1 MEAERSDQAGG
12 FPTPATTL
20 QTTLTTSRASIF
32 LALPWQKSVSPLTA
46 FSVAQ
51 LLANRRMVSAMCF
64 SDSFV
69 AHSRNTLADEFLK
82 SNADFLF
89 TVDDDAV
96 LPFGDANWY
105 NSMTSFNLPMPFAGF
120 NALDRLLSHQKSLV
134 GGLYWGRHKFGAA
147 MYSEGNN
154 NPSEAEWARKG
165 PHNVVKPCRW
175 VATGCLLV
183 HRSVFLDIEKK
194 FPRLARGANGKG
206 GQWFS
211 SSEHAAMDCIDKTR
225 EMLSRG
231 PLSGETALKA
241 LSMLEAG
248 AAEARRN
255 SSLGIGEDV
264 QMCTRAKEAGHQP
277 FVDCGLWIGHQGA
290 CIYGGNNTSP
300 KPKLG

>member
-1 MEAERSDQAGG
+1 MERSDQEGG
-12 FPTPATTL
+12 FPSEATTL
-20 QTTLTTSRASIF
+20 QTSLATSRASVF

-51 LLANRRMVSAMCF
+51 LLANRRMVSALCF

-82 SNADFLF
+82 SKADFLF
-89 TVDDDAV
+89 SIDDDAII
-96 LPFGDANWY
+96 PFGDAAWY
-105 NSMTSFNLPMPFAGF
+105 NSMTSFNLPVPFAGF
-120 NALDRLLSHQKSLV
+120 NALDRLLSHGKTLV
-134 GGLYWGRHKFGAA
+134 GGLYWGRHKFGSA
-147 MYSEGNN
+147 MYAEGNN

-175 VATGCLLV
+175 VATGCLLI

-211 SSEHAAMDCIDKTR
+211 SSEHSAMDCIDKTR

-248 AAEARRN
+248 AADARRN
-255 SSLGIGEDV
+255 SSLGMGEDV
-264 QMCTRAKEAGHQP
+264 QLCTRAKEAGHQP

-300 KPKLG
+300 KPK